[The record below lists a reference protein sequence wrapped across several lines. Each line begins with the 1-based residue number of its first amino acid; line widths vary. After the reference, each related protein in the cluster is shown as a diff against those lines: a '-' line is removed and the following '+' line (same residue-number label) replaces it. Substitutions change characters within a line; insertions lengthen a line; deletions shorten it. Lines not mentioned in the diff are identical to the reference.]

1 MTKEHLIDTLS
12 KTLTPIVEEF
22 AAQPSPAALKAGED
36 RDKLEQQRANLGRA
50 LEEGSPAYNAAA
62 AAIDEQL
69 KGLKI
74 DDRTQRKQNLQLV
87 AEATVVVANMLRVP
101 LKLKDTSPPASA
113 AAAKTATP
121 GSPAA
126 PGKRTRKS
134 TAQMEQEARAVY
146 KALPGAS
153 RDFIAKGEIADK
165 VGFDPSSALLKL
177 KRDGEA
183 ESNGV
188 RGAGGGW
195 RKAE

>member
-1 MTKEHLIDTLS
+1 MTKEHLIDALS
-12 KTLTPIVEEF
+12 KTLTPIIEEF
-22 AAQPSPAALKAGED
+22 AAQPSPAAQLADEKRE
-36 RDKLEQQRANLGRA
+36 KLESQRANLGKA
-50 LEEGSPAYNAAA
+50 LEEGSPAYNAAVS
-62 AAIDEQL
+62 AIDEEL

-74 DDRTQRKQNLQLV
+74 DDRTQRKQNLQLA
-87 AEATVVVANMLRVP
+87 AEAMVVVTNTLRVP
-101 LKLKDTSPPASA
+101 LKLKDVNPPASSSAKASA
-113 AAAKTATP
+113 AGSTTP
-121 GSPAA
+121 T
-126 PGKRTRKS
+126 GKRARKS
-134 TAQMEQEARAVY
+134 TAQMEEETRAVY

-153 RDFIAKGEIADK
+153 RDFVSKGFVADK